1 MTSIRSHRLS
11 YIPIKI
17 MGPFIVSWSRLLP
30 TILFSIVFFPSP
42 TLASI
47 RRDLD
52 SGMHYFCY
60 DGSSSVY
67 ASMKGVG
74 LGLNGNGSML
84 PFNEGIWTPIL
95 DSPGCYYRPMS
106 DSTRYA
112 LLRNFI
118 KYCALLRKNYC
129 FLID

>member
-1 MTSIRSHRLS
+1 
-11 YIPIKI
+11 

-30 TILFSIVFFPSP
+30 TILFSIVFLPSP

-84 PFNEGIWTPIL
+84 PFSEGIWTPIL

-106 DSTRYA
+106 DSTRYT
-112 LLRNFI
+112 LLRNLI
-118 KYCALLRKNYC
+118 YHCVQLRKNYC

>member
-1 MTSIRSHRLS
+1 
-11 YIPIKI
+11 
-17 MGPFIVSWSRLLP
+17 MGPFIVTRSRLLP
-30 TILFSIVFFPSP
+30 AILFSIVVLPSP

-74 LGLNGNGSML
+74 LGLKGNGSML

-106 DSTRYA
+106 DSTRYD

-118 KYCALLRKNYC
+118 KYCVVLRKNYC